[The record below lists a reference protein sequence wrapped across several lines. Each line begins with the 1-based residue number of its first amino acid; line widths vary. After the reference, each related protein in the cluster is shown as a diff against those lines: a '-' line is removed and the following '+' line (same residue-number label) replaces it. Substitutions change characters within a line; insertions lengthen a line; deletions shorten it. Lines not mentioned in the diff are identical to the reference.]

1 MESLLFALDLL
12 AVVAMCY
19 FAMKQDD
26 KEQAKAREQET
37 ERDA

>member
-12 AVVAMCY
+12 AVVLMCY

-26 KEQAKAREQET
+26 KEQAAARKQESDP
-37 ERDA
+37 DA

>member
-1 MESLLFALDLL
+1 MESALFALDLI

-26 KEQAKAREQET
+26 KEQATTQESKD
-37 ERDA
+37 DA